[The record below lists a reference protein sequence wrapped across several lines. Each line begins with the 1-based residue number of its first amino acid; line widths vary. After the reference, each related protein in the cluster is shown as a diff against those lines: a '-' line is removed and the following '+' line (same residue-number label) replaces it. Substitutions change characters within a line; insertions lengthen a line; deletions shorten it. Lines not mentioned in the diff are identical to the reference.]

1 MTGSVLTVTVILAF
15 AKCSFEETTEQIFKA
30 PLGEIDKLE
39 GVSAIMMGQIIPAG
53 TGESMVF
60 LDEMKL
66 LDIKPK
72 KKKIIKRTKQ
82 TAYCADNLEL
92 DLNVDGLEPDRL

>member
-1 MTGSVLTVTVILAF
+1 MNDWPTTLKKF
-15 AKCSFEETTEQIFKA
+15 NFEKSEV
-30 PLGEIDKLE
+30 D
-39 GVSAIMMGQIIPAG
+39 
-53 TGESMVF
+53 MVF

-66 LDIKPK
+66 LDVKPK

>member
-1 MTGSVLTVTVILAF
+1 
-15 AKCSFEETTEQIFKA
+15 
-30 PLGEIDKLE
+30 
-39 GVSAIMMGQIIPAG
+39 MGQIIPAG

-66 LDIKPK
+66 LDVKPK
-72 KKKIIKRTKQ
+72 KKKVVRRTKQ
-82 TAYCADNLEL
+82 NAYCADNLEL